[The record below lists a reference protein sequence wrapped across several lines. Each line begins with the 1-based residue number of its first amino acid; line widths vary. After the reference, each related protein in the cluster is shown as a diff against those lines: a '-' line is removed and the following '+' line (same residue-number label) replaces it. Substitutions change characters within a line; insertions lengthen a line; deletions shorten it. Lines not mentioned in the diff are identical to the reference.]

1 MSNGPPCGI
10 TTIGRLRPLLPA
22 GRVRNPCSGRPS
34 RAFNAI
40 GFTLALRSTSI
51 QSLRLIRWSALRA
64 TVSYT

>member
-1 MSNGPPCGI
+1 
-10 TTIGRLRPLLPA
+10 LLPA
-22 GRVRNPCSGRPS
+22 GRVRKPCSGRPS